1 MFLSLES
8 SILHFF
14 FNFLE
19 ILVLS
24 YDFYD
29 FGSVQIRAEMTL
41 FLIGI
46 LHGWDQKRIQIFHMT
61 DILLLSISETF
72 LVFQPDTNR

>member
-14 FNFLE
+14 FYFLE

-29 FGSVQIRAEMTL
+29 FGSVQIGAEMTL

-46 LHGWDQKRIQIFHMT
+46 LHGWDQKRI
-61 DILLLSISETF
+61 
-72 LVFQPDTNR
+72 